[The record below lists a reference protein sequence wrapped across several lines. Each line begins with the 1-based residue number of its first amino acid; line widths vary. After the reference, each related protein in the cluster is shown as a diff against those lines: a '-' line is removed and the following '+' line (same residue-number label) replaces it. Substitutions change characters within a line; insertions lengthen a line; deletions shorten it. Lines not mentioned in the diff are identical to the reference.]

1 MGWRRRIHCR
11 WCGAEG
17 HNKRTCPDRLAT
29 LTRQAE
35 NGNGWAQSQLEAK
48 NRKSTRRCGWCG
60 ETGHNKRTCPHP
72 AQAKALAPLLEET
85 IAKLVTKA
93 AANIGRGSIV
103 EGSWNKNCVVLGVSS
118 TLHFGASSLSE
129 ATLEEHRHNTSWLI
143 RVLRSLTDGAQILC
157 VTPKG
162 EKTGIRLPK
171 VKANLRDRPL
181 EIGSPTTVVKVA
193 SSVPVECKVTV
204 GVSSGATAKA
214 YKGWIAVTNLLL
226 DEVTWSH
233 G

>member
-1 MGWRRRIHCR
+1 MSWSGTVCCRHC
-11 WCGAEG
+11 GQEG
-17 HNKRTCPDRLAT
+17 HNRRTCPDYKAILNRQAGEGNKWAKAT
-29 LTRQAE
+29 LERR
-35 NGNGWAQSQLEAK
+35 
-48 NRKSTRRCGWCG
+48 NRKSVRKCGWCN

-72 AQAKALAPLLEET
+72 AQAKAIAPLLEET
-85 IAKLVTKA
+85 LSKLVTKA
-93 AANIGRGSIV
+93 IGNIGRGSIV
-103 EGSWNKNCVVLGVSS
+103 ESAWNKNCVVLGVTS
-118 TLHFGASSLSE
+118 TLHFGGSSLSE
-129 ATLEEHRHNTSWLI
+129 DTLEEHRDNTSWLI
-143 RVLRSLTDGAQILC
+143 RVLRSLTDGAQLLC

-162 EKTGIRLPK
+162 DKAGIRFPK
-171 VKANLRDRPL
+171 VKVNLRDRPI
-181 EIGSPTTVVKVA
+181 EIGSPTTTVKVA